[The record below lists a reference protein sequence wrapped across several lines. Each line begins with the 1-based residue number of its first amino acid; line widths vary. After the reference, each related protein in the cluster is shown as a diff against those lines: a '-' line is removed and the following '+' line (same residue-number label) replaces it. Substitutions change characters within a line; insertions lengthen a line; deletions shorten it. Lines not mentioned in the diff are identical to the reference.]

1 MVKASEKGITHKK
14 TQILI
19 KNHHPSIIAPI
30 TYSAIGKIVKKVMN
44 SEDCNSFIIDINLV
58 PNSEIKR
65 INRKFLNHN
74 YNTDII
80 TFPYSTKQSQI
91 VEGELFI
98 SLDEVRS
105 NSLLFKDSFK
115 NEFLRVIIHGCLH
128 LSGYDDKTRRQKELI
143 REKENFYLMKK
154 RIN

>member
-1 MVKASEKGITHKK
+1 MTTKKRITQKK

-19 KNHHPSIIAPI
+19 KNHHPSKIAPI

-44 SEDCNSFIIDINLV
+44 GEDCNSFNIDINLV
-58 PNSEIKR
+58 RNSEIKR
-65 INRKFLNHN
+65 INMKFLNHN
-74 YNTDII
+74 YSTDII

-98 SLDEVRS
+98 SLDEVKN

-115 NEFLRVIIHGCLH
+115 KEFSRVVIHGCLH
-128 LSGYDDKTRRQKELI
+128 LTGYDDKTKRQKELI
-143 REKENFYLMKK
+143 REKENFYLMEK